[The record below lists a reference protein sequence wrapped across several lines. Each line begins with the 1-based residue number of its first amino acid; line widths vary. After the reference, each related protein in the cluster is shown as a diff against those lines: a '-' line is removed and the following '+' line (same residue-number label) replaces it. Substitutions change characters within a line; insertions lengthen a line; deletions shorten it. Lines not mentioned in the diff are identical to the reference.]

1 MRRYELFSFFYYFS
15 LKRSNKT
22 SSSAGKEECLKK
34 KAPSPKARA
43 ESAFETGYEEEQR
56 LLRA

>member
-1 MRRYELFSFFYYFS
+1 M
-15 LKRSNKT
+15 N
-22 SSSAGKEECLKK
+22 SSSSFIISLYKEATKPPLPGKEECLKK